1 VAKKSVTLSRGV
13 NVPKHI
19 SEHVLGKVHEDD
31 EDELDLKKQDVIK
44 EDAYLED
51 KKYVAAA
58 EAMPVGTVVWYWNGS
73 NPDPLA
79 AIIAARADAEHC
91 HLMVIT
97 PMGQA
102 QDRQNVKQGKKGD
115 KAAGEYFLAMGS
127 VALA

>member
-1 VAKKSVTLSRGV
+1 
-13 NVPKHI
+13 
-19 SEHVLGKVHEDD
+19 
-31 EDELDLKKQDVIK
+31 
-44 EDAYLED
+44 
-51 KKYVAAA
+51 VAAA